1 LATVDRIRSEA
12 FTDFVSEIEA
22 RLRQALTASL
32 GPDTGREAA
41 AEALAYGWEHWDRV
55 GRMDNPAGYLFRV
68 GQRWGRRL
76 QSRGTQ
82 VFPPIEPDR
91 LPWIEPELPEA
102 MARLSEQQR
111 TVVLLRFGHE
121 WSMSEIAGLLGVSK
135 ATVQSYSERAMAKLR
150 RKLGVER

>member
-1 LATVDRIRSEA
+1 MGALGSGGKDGQSGRISLPRRS
-12 FTDFVSEIEA
+12 T
-22 RLRQALTASL
+22 L
-32 GPDTGREAA
+32 GAPAA
-41 AEALAYGWEHWDRV
+41 ITR
-55 GRMDNPAGYLFRV
+55 
-68 GQRWGRRL
+68 
-76 QSRGTQ
+76 
-82 VFPPIEPDR
+82 R